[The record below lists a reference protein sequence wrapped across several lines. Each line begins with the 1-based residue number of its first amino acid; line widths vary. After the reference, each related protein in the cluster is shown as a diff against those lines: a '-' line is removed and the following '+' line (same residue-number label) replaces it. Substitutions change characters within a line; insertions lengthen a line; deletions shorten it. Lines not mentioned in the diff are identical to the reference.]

1 MKLLIT
7 YKDQPVWVTSGEDR
21 YNVDRLTYPVVST
34 DAPDCNA
41 SNKVCPTCKLRTQ
54 PQASFGCTIGISK
67 YLKTTFYE
75 EYPELLI

>member
-7 YKDQPVWVTSGEDR
+7 YKDQPMWVTSGDDR

-41 SNKVCPTCKLRTQ
+41 SYQVCSTCKFRT
-54 PQASFGCTIGISK
+54 PTGANCTIGISN
-67 YLKTTFYE
+67 YLKTTFCE
-75 EYPELLI
+75 EYPEWFI